1 MIWLF
6 TRYFTMYNMKEMYFF
21 LQNIRHLYLCIKS
34 LSISLSGHINS
45 ILLVNNV
52 QKKKKNRIFFAII
65 ILFITKICFFFVFQK
80 EIEKIKEMFM
90 RELKDMNE
98 KYQSSERAMI
108 EMEQRLGKKSN
119 LGDLQ
124 DDVDN
129 ERELLRQQKE
139 EVAMLKEQLERQLRN
154 ASLESSTRTSEMDRR
169 SRREERS
176 RVRLIGSVTVL
187 KIKLLSYVWLSYIS
201 PRYSFRKIMSSI
213 LILSH
218 PQSPYN
224 VIDCCFCVFYKK
236 LAQFDFQS
244 CPCIN
249 KKYQA
254 QLFLH
259 YFKNFQMPGST
270 VVFIP
275 CPNFSPLLNLIKL

>member
-1 MIWLF
+1 
-6 TRYFTMYNMKEMYFF
+6 
-21 LQNIRHLYLCIKS
+21 
-34 LSISLSGHINS
+34 
-45 ILLVNNV
+45 
-52 QKKKKNRIFFAII
+52 
-65 ILFITKICFFFVFQK
+65 
-80 EIEKIKEMFM
+80 M

-169 SRREERS
+169 SRGEERS

-187 KIKLLSYVWLSYIS
+187 KIRLLSYV
-201 PRYSFRKIMSSI
+201 
-213 LILSH
+213 
-218 PQSPYN
+218 
-224 VIDCCFCVFYKK
+224 
-236 LAQFDFQS
+236 
-244 CPCIN
+244 
-249 KKYQA
+249 
-254 QLFLH
+254 
-259 YFKNFQMPGST
+259 
-270 VVFIP
+270 
-275 CPNFSPLLNLIKL
+275 

>member
-1 MIWLF
+1 M
-6 TRYFTMYNMKEMYFF
+6 
-21 LQNIRHLYLCIKS
+21 C
-34 LSISLSGHINS
+34 
-45 ILLVNNV
+45 
-52 QKKKKNRIFFAII
+52 KKKKNRIFFAII

-176 RVRLIGSVTVL
+176 RVGLIGSVTVL
-187 KIKLLSYVWLSYIS
+187 KIRLLSYV
-201 PRYSFRKIMSSI
+201 
-213 LILSH
+213 
-218 PQSPYN
+218 
-224 VIDCCFCVFYKK
+224 
-236 LAQFDFQS
+236 
-244 CPCIN
+244 
-249 KKYQA
+249 
-254 QLFLH
+254 
-259 YFKNFQMPGST
+259 
-270 VVFIP
+270 
-275 CPNFSPLLNLIKL
+275 

>member
-1 MIWLF
+1 M
-6 TRYFTMYNMKEMYFF
+6 
-21 LQNIRHLYLCIKS
+21 C
-34 LSISLSGHINS
+34 
-45 ILLVNNV
+45 
-52 QKKKKNRIFFAII
+52 KKKKNRIFFAII

-187 KIKLLSYVWLSYIS
+187 KIRLLSYVWLSYIS
-201 PRYSFRKIMSSI
+201 PRYSFRKIMSSV

-224 VIDCCFCVFYKK
+224 VFDCCFCVFYKT

-244 CPCIN
+244 CTCIN

-259 YFKNFQMPGST
+259 YFKNFQIPGST

>member
-1 MIWLF
+1 MCKKKKI
-6 TRYFTMYNMKEMYFF
+6 EFF
-21 LQNIRHLYLCIKS
+21 LQSSFFS
-34 LSISLSGHINS
+34 LQRY
-45 ILLVNNV
+45 V
-52 QKKKKNRIFFAII
+52 
-65 ILFITKICFFFVFQK
+65 FFFVFQK

-169 SRREERS
+169 SRGEERS

-187 KIKLLSYVWLSYIS
+187 KIRLLSYV
-201 PRYSFRKIMSSI
+201 
-213 LILSH
+213 
-218 PQSPYN
+218 
-224 VIDCCFCVFYKK
+224 
-236 LAQFDFQS
+236 
-244 CPCIN
+244 
-249 KKYQA
+249 
-254 QLFLH
+254 
-259 YFKNFQMPGST
+259 
-270 VVFIP
+270 
-275 CPNFSPLLNLIKL
+275 

>member
-1 MIWLF
+1 MIV
-6 TRYFTMYNMKEMYFF
+6 YFKMYNMKEMYFF
-21 LQNIRHLYLCIKS
+21 LQNIRHLYLCIKP

-52 QKKKKNRIFFAII
+52 QKKKNRIFFAII
-65 ILFITKICFFFVFQK
+65 IFFIAKICFFFVFQK

-98 KYQSSERAMI
+98 KYQSSEHAMI

-187 KIKLLSYVWLSYIS
+187 KIRLLSYV
-201 PRYSFRKIMSSI
+201 
-213 LILSH
+213 
-218 PQSPYN
+218 
-224 VIDCCFCVFYKK
+224 
-236 LAQFDFQS
+236 
-244 CPCIN
+244 
-249 KKYQA
+249 
-254 QLFLH
+254 
-259 YFKNFQMPGST
+259 
-270 VVFIP
+270 
-275 CPNFSPLLNLIKL
+275 